1 MVPFDLPDAIVFDLD
16 GTIVDTETV
25 EYESIK
31 TVWAHHNSTYT
42 VAHFEHVIGTT
53 EAADWIA
60 ELVDHLGRDI
70 DVSHAHALRHETK
83 ARLLHELRARPGI
96 GALIEQA
103 TLAGVPL
110 AVASNSP
117 LAWVE
122 ARLHHL
128 ALRSCLQAVITID
141 SASHPKPHPAPYLEA
156 CAALGARPSHS
167 IAFED
172 STTGVASARS
182 AGLFTIAYPCQL
194 TLGHDLSAADLVID
208 SLSDITLADLGRAVR
223 R

>member
-31 TVWAHHNSTYT
+31 VVWAHHKATYT
-42 VAHFEHVIGTT
+42 VAHFEHVIGTA
-53 EAADWIA
+53 EAADWIE
-60 ELVDHLGRDI
+60 ELVEHLGRDI
-70 DVSHAHALRHETK
+70 DVTHAHALRHETK
-83 ARLLHELRARPGI
+83 ARLLRELRARPGI

-128 ALRSCLQAVITID
+128 DQPC
-141 SASHPKPHPAPYLEA
+141 
-156 CAALGARPSHS
+156 RPSSPSTAHRTQSLIRRRTSRRAQHS
-167 IAFED
+167 
-172 STTGVASARS
+172 VR
-182 AGLFTIAYPCQL
+182 
-194 TLGHDLSAADLVID
+194 
-208 SLSDITLADLGRAVR
+208 GRRIRWRLRTA
-223 R
+223 